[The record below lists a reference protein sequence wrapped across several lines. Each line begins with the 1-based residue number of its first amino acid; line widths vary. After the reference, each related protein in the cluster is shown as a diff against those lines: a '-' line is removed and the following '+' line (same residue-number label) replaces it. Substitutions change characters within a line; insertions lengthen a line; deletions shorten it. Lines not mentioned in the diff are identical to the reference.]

1 MRCLRIDSRPAEKA
15 PVACNRRAKYPCSIG
30 ISRGIIDNHSSQY
43 QLELGT
49 TVFQYDCERK
59 GKVAGKLKKRGASGK
74 MAKHPIPR

>member
-49 TVFQYDCERK
+49 KVFQYDCEKKKKRD
-59 GKVAGKLKKRGASGK
+59 GAGKLKKRGGSK
-74 MAKHPIPR
+74 W